1 MVENMDQDKINIIA
15 RTDFF
20 KDVVNDVENVEQI
33 ADNKLKI
40 DLDKLSYVLGFYPI
54 NDYDK
59 LVRENS
65 INNYLSNIG
74 LDSLDLYEI
83 GIMPDINK
91 SYKVFEYRK
100 ESSLKDFLNSSSNEE
115 NYKMGLKFGKILKN
129 LHLKKVRDFDHGN
142 WYKNIQTKLNLL
154 LYRQGLNKNND
165 LNDYI
170 LIDYL
175 NDNLYICQNTSPN
188 ILYQNL
194 SDKNIRVYDDKEL
207 DIRAL
212 KEIKIGDGVSD
223 FVNINKIAIDHP
235 DFARGVLHSYHKG
248 ELVSRKFYRL
258 LSFYQAFVILKS
270 LIDIREKKKSYLN
283 EDQIKQ
289 ILDFYGNFSDIV
301 PSWAK

>member
-1 MVENMDQDKINIIA
+1 MVKNMDQDKINIIA
-15 RTDFF
+15 KTDFF
-20 KDVVNDVENVEQI
+20 KDAINDIENLEQI
-33 ADNKLKI
+33 SDNKIKV

-54 NDYDK
+54 NDYDN

-65 INNYLSNIG
+65 INNYLANIG
-74 LDSLDLYEI
+74 LNSLDLYEI

-100 ESSLKDFLNSSSNEE
+100 ESSLKDFLNSTTKEE
-115 NYKMGLKFGKILKN
+115 SYKIGFKFGDILKN
-129 LHLKKVRDFDHGN
+129 LHLKKVRDYNHGD

-175 NDNLYICQNTSPN
+175 NDNLYICQNTSSN

-194 SDKNIRVYDDKEL
+194 SDKNIRVYDYKEL
-207 DIRAL
+207 DIRGL

-223 FVNINKIAIDHP
+223 FVSINKIAIDHP
-235 DFARGVLHSYHKG
+235 DFARGVLNSYHEG

-289 ILDFYGNFSDIV
+289 ILDFYSDFSEIV
-301 PSWAK
+301 PSWIR

>member
-1 MVENMDQDKINIIA
+1 MVKNMDQDKINIIA
-15 RTDFF
+15 KTDFF
-20 KDVVNDVENVEQI
+20 KDAINDIENLEQI
-33 ADNKLKI
+33 SDNKIKV

-54 NDYDK
+54 NDYDN

-65 INNYLSNIG
+65 INNYLANIG
-74 LDSLDLYEI
+74 LNSLDLYEI

-100 ESSLKDFLNSSSNEE
+100 ESSLKDFLNSSTKEE
-115 NYKMGLKFGKILKN
+115 SYKIGFKFGDILKN
-129 LHLKKVRDFDHGN
+129 LHLKKVRDYNHGD

-194 SDKNIRVYDDKEL
+194 SDKNIRVYDYKEL
-207 DIRAL
+207 DIRGL

-223 FVNINKIAIDHP
+223 FVSINKIAIDHP
-235 DFARGVLHSYHKG
+235 DFARGVFHSYHEG

-289 ILDFYGNFSDIV
+289 ILDFYSDFSEIV
-301 PSWAK
+301 PSWIR